1 MNPMTSTTPA
11 STPPVPLV
19 SVLLPCYNHERYV
32 EESVRSVLNQ
42 SHPNV
47 ELIVVDDGSTDRS
60 PHILAEL
67 AREHGF
73 QYAHQPNAGLVST
86 LNRAKRKA
94 TGKYV
99 ALSASDDYFHP
110 DKLAR
115 LVEFMERNPQY
126 AMVHSNLIQ
135 VDEHSRETLRIREHC
150 RSGDV
155 FEDLLCGRF
164 HINGLSA
171 LIRAD
176 VYAQFEYGAHYI
188 DDWHMWLE
196 IAKTHPI
203 GYVDEFLA
211 YYRRHDNHLTGNP
224 EKMRAAEREIIELHC
239 EHPAYLQAVSNW
251 REKWFGFYA
260 RSPKAAHR
268 ATAKALGLDLL
279 KQQRP
284 TLATLKSWLRWAWLE
299 LNKQD
304 VK

>member
-1 MNPMTSTTPA
+1 MTSTTPA
-11 STPPVPLV
+11 NSSHVPLV
-19 SVLLPCYNHERYV
+19 SVLLPSYNHERYV

-47 ELIVVDDGSTDRS
+47 ELIVIDDGSSDRS
-60 PHILAEL
+60 PHILADL
-67 AREHGF
+67 ARQYGF
-73 QYAHQPNAGLVST
+73 YFEHQPNAGVVTT
-86 LNRAKRKA
+86 LNRAKQLV

-99 ALSASDDYFHP
+99 ALLASDDFFHLN
-110 DKLAR
+110 KLAR
-115 LVEFMERNPQY
+115 LVDFMERNPQY

-135 VDEHSRETLRIREHC
+135 VDEHSRETLRIRENC

-155 FEDLLCGRF
+155 FDDLLCGRF

-188 DDWHMWLE
+188 DDWYMWLE
-196 IAKTHPI
+196 IAKTQKI
-203 GYVDEFLA
+203 GYLDEFLA

-224 EKMRAAEREIIELHC
+224 EKMRAAERDILDLHKDQQ
-239 EHPAYLQAVSNW
+239 AYPEALAHW

-260 RSPKAAHR
+260 RSPKALHR
-268 ATAKALGLDLL
+268 AKAKTLGAELL

-284 TLATLKSWLRWAWLE
+284 TLATLKSALRLAWLE
-299 LNKQD
+299 LKRQD